1 MVPQDTYYINKFLDG
16 PVPLSIGVPGD
27 IDDGLT
33 ETDINTV
40 HGMDMPLQNCGFVF
54 NYKHSLNTRVADTV
68 A

>member
-16 PVPLSIGVPGD
+16 PVPLSTGVPGD

-40 HGMDMPLQNCGFVF
+40 HEMGSTLQNRGFVF
-54 NYKHSLNTRVADTV
+54 N
-68 A
+68 